1 MTRQDQPPPSLH
13 IFGIQSRF
21 LRERRGLTQKE
32 LAQRI
37 TYSDSLIAMVERG
50 ERSPQPAYIERVDE
64 ALGANGMLAVLA
76 PHMERED
83 HPHWAQEYV
92 QLEAEALALHAY
104 DTHVI
109 KGLLQSED
117 YARAVFRSRCPAL
130 DEEEIERAVQARLA
144 RQKMLARRPA
154 PRLTFVLEE
163 SVLRKAI
170 GGKAV
175 REGQLRHLLTCAA
188 MPHAV
193 LQIMPDSRETHAG
206 LDGPMTLL
214 ETPDHRTI
222 AYVEGQRGS
231 YFLSRPEEVS
241 VATHRYAIIRS
252 QALFPEESMEH
263 IERSLAGGS

>member
-1 MTRQDQPPPSLH
+1 MTRQDQPPSSLH

-92 QLEAEALALHAY
+92 QLEAEALALHVY
-104 DTHVI
+104 STHVLH
-109 KGLLQSED
+109 GLLQTEE

-130 DEEEIERAVQARLA
+130 DEEDVERAVQARMERKL
-144 RQKMLARRPA
+144 LTRRPPA
-154 PRLTFVLEE
+154 RLTFVLEE
-163 SVLRKAI
+163 SVLRRTI
-170 GGKAV
+170 GGLTV
-175 REGQLRHLLTCAA
+175 RDGQLRQLLTCAA
-188 MPHAV
+188 LPHVV
-193 LQIMPDSRETHAG
+193 LQVMPDSRETHAG

-231 YFLSRPEEVS
+231 YFVSKPEEVS
-241 VATHRYAIIRS
+241 VITHRYGIIRS
-252 QALFPEESMEH
+252 QALSPEESTEH
-263 IERSLAGGS
+263 IERSLAGES